1 MKRGP
6 TIFLQVILTLFGML
20 VLFLLLLEPQTEGRN
35 VNATQFEIYFKDPFL
50 AYIYLAF
57 VPFFVG
63 LYQVIKLL
71 GYARR
76 DEMFSESA
84 VRSMRT
90 IKCCAIATA
99 IFFLGAEAYIFVFVR
114 GTDDVAGGVMMGAFF
129 ILVSAVVATA
139 AAVFE
144 RILRNGVDL
153 KTENDLT
160 V

>member
-6 TIFLQVILTLFGML
+6 TIFLQIVIVFFGML

-35 VNATQFEIYFKDPFL
+35 VNATQVEIYFKDPFL
-50 AYIYLAF
+50 VFIYLAF

-76 DEMFSESA
+76 EEMFSERA
-84 VRSMRT
+84 VRSMRM
-90 IKCCAIATA
+90 IKFCAIATA
-99 IFFLGAEAYIFVFVR
+99 LFFLGAEAYIFVFVR

-144 RILRNGVDL
+144 RILRDGRDL

>member
-6 TIFLQVILTLFGML
+6 TIFLQIVIVFFGML

-35 VNATQFEIYFKDPFL
+35 VNATQVEIYFKDPFL
-50 AYIYLAF
+50 VFIYLAF

-76 DEMFSESA
+76 EEMFSERA
-84 VRSMRT
+84 VRSMRMT
-90 IKCCAIATA
+90 KFCAIATA
-99 IFFLGAEAYIFVFVR
+99 LFFLGAEAYIFVFVR

-144 RILRNGVDL
+144 RILRDGRDL